1 MGDSKR
7 DFYDWVK
14 LALDNKTI
22 IISIISFLIS
32 AGVNVSQAVDIQEK
46 NKDLKAVGESYAA
59 IVYQNMD
66 IKPKESAKP
75 AEKTIYINHCA
86 NECMAIVKKLIA
98 DYDKAHREEFH

>member
-59 IVYQNMD
+59 IVYQNMN
-66 IKPKESAKP
+66 IKPNLSAKP
-75 AEKTIYINHCA
+75 AEKTIYINRCA
-86 NECMAIVKKLIA
+86 DECRAIMADHIK
-98 DYDKAHREEFH
+98 EFH

>member
-59 IVYQNMD
+59 IVYQNMN
-66 IKPKESAKP
+66 IKPNLPAKP
-75 AEKTIYINHCA
+75 AEKTIYINRCA
-86 NECMAIVKKLIA
+86 DECRAIMADHIK
-98 DYDKAHREEFH
+98 EFH